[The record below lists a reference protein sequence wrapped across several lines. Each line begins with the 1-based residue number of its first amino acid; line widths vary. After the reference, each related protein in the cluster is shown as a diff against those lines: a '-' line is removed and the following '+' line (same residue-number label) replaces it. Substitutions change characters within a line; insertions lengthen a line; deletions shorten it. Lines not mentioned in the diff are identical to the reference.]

1 MNVKKE
7 EVKNNSQRQLRG
19 ECALGSWDVDG
30 DALSE

>member
-7 EVKNNSQRQLRG
+7 EVRKNSQRQLRG
-19 ECALGSWDVDG
+19 QCVLGSWNVDG